1 MLVLLFSEYSCR
13 LQRACN
19 LLFDVLADF
28 KAHLGLSIQWREEGG
43 KEGGRQEGE
52 VQKEED

>member
-28 KAHLGLSIQWREEGG
+28 KAHLGLSIQWRE
-43 KEGGRQEGE
+43 GGRQEGE